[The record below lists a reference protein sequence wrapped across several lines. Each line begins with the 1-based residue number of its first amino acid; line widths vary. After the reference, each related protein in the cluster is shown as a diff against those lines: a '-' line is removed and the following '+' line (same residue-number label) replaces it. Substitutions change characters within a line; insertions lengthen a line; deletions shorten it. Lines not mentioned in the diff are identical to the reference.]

1 MKITGSTSLTV
12 INLFFA
18 ILFVCCISLGATE
31 KELIGGVEE
40 IILVPSMVTLPARI
54 DTGAATTSLDARD
67 VFVTENVAYFK
78 LPEKYGGVFLS
89 LPVKEWKTIRTSAS
103 WQKRPVVEMEMCI
116 GRRLI
121 RCDVNLNDRS
131 RMKYPLIIGRNVLKL
146 GYLVDSS
153 KSNLLG
159 PDCPLPPSE

>member
-1 MKITGSTSLTV
+1 MKSRDSNLFAV

-18 ILFVCCISLGATE
+18 IFFVCCISLGAKE

-40 IILVPSMVTLPARI
+40 IILVPAMVALPARI

-78 LPEKYGGVFLS
+78 IPEKYGGTFLS
-89 LPVKEWKTIRTSAS
+89 LPVKEWKAIRTSAS
-103 WQKRPVVEMEMCI
+103 WQKRPVVEMELCI

-131 RMKYPLIIGRNVLKL
+131 SMKYPLIIGRNVLKL

-153 KSNLLG
+153 RSNLLK